1 MIDVYEEAKKK
12 YPKPWNK
19 AMLKRLVNLG
29 KLTRGSVRGHCGR
42 TVSRLSWKTG

>member
-19 AMLKRLVNLG
+19 AMLKKLVNLR
-29 KLTRGSVRGHCGR
+29 KLTEAQYEDIVGEPFPG
-42 TVSRLSWKTG
+42 

>member
-29 KLTRGSVRGHCGR
+29 KLTEAQYEEIVGEPFPG
-42 TVSRLSWKTG
+42 

>member
-19 AMLKRLVNLG
+19 AMLMRLVNLG
-29 KLTRGSVRGHCGR
+29 KLTEAQYEEIVGEPFPG
-42 TVSRLSWKTG
+42 

>member
-19 AMLKRLVNLG
+19 AMLKKLVNLG
-29 KLTRGSVRGHCGR
+29 KLTEAQYEDIVGEPFPG
-42 TVSRLSWKTG
+42 

>member
-29 KLTRGSVRGHCGR
+29 KLTEAEYEEIVGEPFPG
-42 TVSRLSWKTG
+42 

>member
-19 AMLKRLVNLG
+19 AMLKKLVNLG
-29 KLTRGSVRGHCGR
+29 KLTEAQYEEIVGEPFPG
-42 TVSRLSWKTG
+42 

>member
-19 AMLKRLVNLG
+19 AMLKKLVSLGRLTEAQYEEIVG
-29 KLTRGSVRGHCGR
+29 EPFPG
-42 TVSRLSWKTG
+42 

>member
-19 AMLKRLVNLG
+19 AMLKRLVDLG
-29 KLTRGSVRGHCGR
+29 KLTEAQYEDIVGEPFPG
-42 TVSRLSWKTG
+42 

>member
-19 AMLKRLVNLG
+19 AMLKKLVNLG
-29 KLTRGSVRGHCGR
+29 KLTEAQYEEIVGEVYPG
-42 TVSRLSWKTG
+42 